1 MNLKV
6 SRGVGYALNIG
17 LVVLFSWAAVRFL
30 LPVLLPFLLAFACAA
45 ALEPAVKRLERR
57 TGFSRGVCSG
67 ICVFASLT
75 LVGTVVYFGAQR
87 LVYEASSLREELP
100 GFFESAAATAKR
112 WQVILTSY
120 IDSVPEGVGEYIEKA
135 GRGLSSS
142 LEGAPAYL
150 SGKALDALGSV
161 AAAAPSALLF
171 LVSFVIGI
179 YFISASFPALIDFFA
194 AQMPP
199 ERREKAGQVLA
210 GIRGSFGRWLRAQ
223 AIMTVIMFFAL
234 SIAFAMLRIRYSLL
248 MALITAVVDAL
259 PVFGAGTVLLPWAAY
274 MLLTGET
281 AVGVGLAVTY
291 GAVALLR
298 GLIQAKLLGDQ
309 LGLHPLATLV
319 SIYAG
324 YKVWGVVGMI
334 VFPIAAISAKQLND
348 SGIVKIWKKA
358 EG

>member
-17 LVVLFSWAAVRFL
+17 ILALGVWAAVRFL
-30 LPVLLPFLLAFACAA
+30 LPVLLPFLLALGCAA
-45 ALEPAVKRLERR
+45 ALEPSVKYLEKR
-57 TGFSRGVCSG
+57 TKLSRSACSG
-67 ICVFASLT
+67 FCVMVSL
-75 LVGTVVYFGAQR
+75 LVMGAVLYLGIER
-87 LVYEASSLREELP
+87 LVYEAGTLREELP
-100 GFFESAAATAKR
+100 AFFESAAATAKR
-112 WQVILTSY
+112 WQVILTRY
-120 IDSVPEGVGEYIEKA
+120 IDSVPDGMGEYIEKA
-135 GRGLSSS
+135 GQGLSSS
-142 LEGAPAYL
+142 LESAPAYL
-150 SGKALDALGSV
+150 SGKALDALGGV
-161 AAAAPSALLF
+161 ASAAPSALLF

-179 YFISASFPALIDFFA
+179 YFISSSFPALISFFA
-194 AQMPP
+194 AQIPP
-199 ERREKAGQVLA
+199 ARREKAAVVFA
-210 GIRGSFGRWLRAQ
+210 GLRGTIGRWFRAQ

-259 PVFGAGTVLLPWAAY
+259 PVFGAGTILLPWAAY
-274 MLLTGET
+274 MLLVGET

-309 LGLHPLATLV
+309 LGLHPLVTLV

-324 YKVWGVVGMI
+324 YKVWGIVGMI

-348 SGIVKIWKKA
+348 SGIVKIWRKA